1 MPIYFD
7 QASSSFP
14 KPAVVADA
22 VYEAISNNGI
32 SINRSSNRYSY
43 QLESNIYD
51 TRELINE
58 FFNGYGVSNI
68 AFTKNITESLNIII
82 KGLLKSGDHVIISP
96 LEHNAVLRP
105 LHYMTKFGVEYSIFD
120 CDSEGTIDLASIERL
135 IKPNTRAIITTHAS
149 NVSGTILP
157 ITEIGMICKAHNLLF
172 IVDSAQTAG
181 VLPID
186 MKAMNIDI
194 LCFTGHKSLLG
205 PQGIGGFLLRKG
217 LQKSIIP
224 LIHGGTGSISFSES
238 MPEFMP
244 DRFEAGTQ
252 NTPAILGLSAGLKWL
267 KDKGIENIYNHEKK
281 LCEAFLNGANNINSI
296 KIVSKKTT
304 ENRLGLVSIASK
316 DDIAL
321 LAQKLEEKGI
331 ITRVGLHCA
340 PLAHKNLFTYPQ
352 GTIRFSFGYF
362 NTLDEVETVIKALE
376 ELV

>member
-22 VYEAISNNGI
+22 VYEAISKNGI
-32 SINRSSNRYSY
+32 SINRSSNRYAY

-135 IKPNTRAIITTHAS
+135 INPNTRAIITTHAS

-281 LCEAFLNGANNINSI
+281 LCEAFLNGASNINSI
-296 KIVSKKTT
+296 EIVGKKTT

-340 PLAHKNLFTYPQ
+340 PLAHKNLFTYP
-352 GTIRFSFGYF
+352 
-362 NTLDEVETVIKALE
+362 D
-376 ELV
+376 

>member
-22 VYEAISNNGI
+22 VYEAISKNGI
-32 SINRSSNRYSY
+32 SINRSSNRYAY

-135 IKPNTRAIITTHAS
+135 INPNTRAIITTHAS

-157 ITEIGMICKAHNLLF
+157 ITEIGMICKAHN
-172 IVDSAQTAG
+172 
-181 VLPID
+181 
-186 MKAMNIDI
+186 
-194 LCFTGHKSLLG
+194 
-205 PQGIGGFLLRKG
+205 
-217 LQKSIIP
+217 
-224 LIHGGTGSISFSES
+224 
-238 MPEFMP
+238 
-244 DRFEAGTQ
+244 
-252 NTPAILGLSAGLKWL
+252 
-267 KDKGIENIYNHEKK
+267 
-281 LCEAFLNGANNINSI
+281 
-296 KIVSKKTT
+296 
-304 ENRLGLVSIASK
+304 
-316 DDIAL
+316 
-321 LAQKLEEKGI
+321 
-331 ITRVGLHCA
+331 
-340 PLAHKNLFTYPQ
+340 
-352 GTIRFSFGYF
+352 
-362 NTLDEVETVIKALE
+362 
-376 ELV
+376 